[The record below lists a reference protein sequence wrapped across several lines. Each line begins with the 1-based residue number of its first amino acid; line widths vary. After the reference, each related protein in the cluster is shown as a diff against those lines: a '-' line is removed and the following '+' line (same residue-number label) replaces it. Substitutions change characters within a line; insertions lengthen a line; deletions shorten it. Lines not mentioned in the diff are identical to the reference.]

1 MAMILKTENNVWT
14 AKNGEIL
21 VKLQVSKAVIV
32 PDTVF
37 LGVKS
42 SSVNFV
48 SKTVWNLSLENAI

>member
-1 MAMILKTENNVWT
+1 
-14 AKNGEIL
+14 